1 MILDEVYSYLENQIF
16 LSDHEVVSEEP
27 FPDLNPTPQLFSIQ
41 QGTSPKLNIAPKPAM
56 AVPSASPGSPAA
68 SAPMLSFKNKSK
80 WNPRKKFTADKIE
93 SCSTLSEFYEETA
106 NHSFFTGILG
116 HSAPIIPGRGPESPE
131 VMILS
136 YCPLIED
143 FQENYAISGQDGV
156 TLNKMLQF
164 IKIDPDSCFFTFFYK
179 GKPRQEKIMPSEINL
194 LKTLLAKEIELVNPK
209 VIFGLGEK
217 IGQILLDVEKPFEA
231 SNLTYNGK
239 PYFSTYHPRIMNQ
252 KPELKKQAIV
262 HLQTMQQSL

>member
-16 LSDHEVVSEEP
+16 LSDHEVISEEP
-27 FPDLNPTPQLFSIQ
+27 FPDLNPTPQLFTIQ
-41 QGTSPKLNIAPKPAM
+41 QGASPKLKIAPKPAL
-56 AVPSASPGSPAA
+56 AASPGAPAA
-68 SAPMLSFKNKSK
+68 AVSTSKLSFKNKSK
-80 WNPRKKFTADKIE
+80 WNPRKKFSADKID

-106 NHSFFTGILG
+106 NHSFYTGILG
-116 HSAPIIPGRGPESPE
+116 SSAPIIKGRGPESPE

-136 YCPLIED
+136 YCPLVED
-143 FQENYAISGQDGV
+143 FQENYAISGQDGI

-164 IKIDPDSCFFTFFYK
+164 IKIDPNSCFFTFFYK

-194 LKTLLAKEIELVNPK
+194 LKTLLAKEIELIKPK

-231 SNLTYNGK
+231 HDLAYNDK